1 MEFSLDDYHFILTH
15 KSMKN
20 VPKDAINIHGHHHRK
35 LLPSKYRKDRY
46 FNVAVD
52 HNDYRPISIEEIVEY
67 KLGKAEINK
76 FSIIDQIKYSSL
88 NMQYAISMA

>member
-1 MEFSLDDYHFILTH
+1 M
-15 KSMKN
+15 
-20 VPKDAINIHGHHHRK
+20 
-35 LLPSKYRKDRY
+35 
-46 FNVAVD
+46 AVD